1 MAQGILESM
10 VNSHAVELD
19 SAGLADFH
27 VGESADH
34 RSIKT
39 AKANG
44 VDISE
49 QRARQIQTADFH
61 HFDIIYVMDKHN
73 FEKATALA
81 PDEVSREKVKM
92 IMGAVG
98 KPETN
103 VPDPYYG
110 GDEGFEAVYTMLHK
124 ACEAI
129 AGEIER
135 LWWKEPENLYSFQL
149 RLGTTNL

>member
-1 MAQGILESM
+1 MKKILMVCLGNICRSPMAQGILESM
-10 VNSHAVELD
+10 VDANTVLVD

-39 AKANG
+39 AKTHG
-44 VDISE
+44 VDISG
-49 QRARQIQTADFH
+49 QRARQIHIDDFH
-61 HFDIIYVMDKHN
+61 QFDTIYVMDKHN
-73 FEKATALA
+73 YEKALALA
-81 PDEVSREKVKM
+81 PDEASREKVQM

-129 AGEIER
+129 ATDLER
-135 LWWKEPENLYSFQL
+135 S
-149 RLGTTNL
+149 